1 MHSFLS
7 RFVILGVMLEAGD
20 GFCKVEKVIGSDGK
34 PDLLLSVDRYTFISN
49 ADHQSKSTNASD
61 YNQWAIGKMFSGCV
75 NYMCSFYNILL
86 NFQRSKLESIGAP
99 AIAKFLC
106 KLQVYKSTADI
117 KSAREMF
124 DKYSKVNKYFLDR
137 CMVKNKQCESWLE
150 SLSKKTFRSASGRL
164 TYWLICLFNK
174 F

>member
-1 MHSFLS
+1 
-7 RFVILGVMLEAGD
+7 
-20 GFCKVEKVIGSDGK
+20 
-34 PDLLLSVDRYTFISN
+34 
-49 ADHQSKSTNASD
+49 
-61 YNQWAIGKMFSGCV
+61 MFSGCV
-75 NYMCSFYNILL
+75 NYMCSLFIILL

-137 CMVKNKQCESWLE
+137 CMVKDKQCES
-150 SLSKKTFRSASGRL
+150 
-164 TYWLICLFNK
+164 
-174 F
+174 